1 MEKTFCDGCGV
12 QISEGT
18 RSVASLVIMSKDLP
32 DAEGD
37 YCRECADVVEA
48 AISEAFADD

>member
-12 QISEGT
+12 QISEGID
-18 RSVASLVIMSKDLP
+18 SVAPLVIMANDLP
-32 DAEGD
+32 AAEGD